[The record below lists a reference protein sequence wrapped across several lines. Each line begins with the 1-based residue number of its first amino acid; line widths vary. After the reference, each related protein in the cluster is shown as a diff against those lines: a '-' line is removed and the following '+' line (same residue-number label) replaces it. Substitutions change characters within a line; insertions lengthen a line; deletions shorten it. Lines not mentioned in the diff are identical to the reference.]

1 MSKKSPIR
9 RIFRIF
15 LGVILGIVLLLLTTV
30 TVILVTPGARTA
42 VLNKCVK
49 EVNERTDWDV
59 DLGRLY
65 LSPFHHSPMTLYH
78 AYKGTEDLPLHI
90 EIDSLFIGHRGLD
103 TLICVQAMRFQGNL
117 HTDRTIVV
125 DQLLLKQ
132 TTFHSDT
139 LIATIGRPLR
149 PLWGGSKAYS
159 HNNES

>member
-90 EIDSLFIGHRGLD
+90 EIAAWTRSS
-103 TLICVQAMRFQGNL
+103 V
-117 HTDRTIVV
+117 
-125 DQLLLKQ
+125 
-132 TTFHSDT
+132 
-139 LIATIGRPLR
+139 
-149 PLWGGSKAYS
+149 SKPCAFRVIYIPTVLS
-159 HNNES
+159 WWTNCF